1 MAIRNRGCGRRQRRR
16 LPQHIHECALDPAGV
31 VGDRRD
37 APRLRSYLLHHH
49 HRHPFRS
56 PALQDGS
63 PLAHPIRQDLQK
75 WLAAQGQRDSARVER
90 PLPSAKPKKRLAP
103 PKVSGIPRGLSGLFL
118 RQNLK
123 KRLATQGQRDS
134 AWVERPLPPASPL
147 ERGRL
152 HSAEPASALKSCSP
166 KLPDHN
172 NPAMIYHNNPAMIER
187 DLPSLELAER
197 IK

>member
-1 MAIRNRGCGRRQRRR
+1 MAIRNRGCGRKQRRR

-75 WLAAQGQRDSARVER
+75 WLATKGQRDSTRVERPLPPAKPKKKVSATQGQRDSARVER
-90 PLPSAKPKKRLAP
+90 PLPPAKP
-103 PKVSGIPRGLSGLFL
+103 S
-118 RQNLK
+118 
-123 KRLATQGQRDS
+123 
-134 AWVERPLPPASPL
+134 
-147 ERGRL
+147 ERGRMN
-152 HSAEPASALKSCSP
+152 SAEPASALKSCSP

>member
-1 MAIRNRGCGRRQRRR
+1 MAIRNRGCGRKQRRR

-75 WLAAQGQRDSARVER
+75 RIVALRVSGIPRRLNGLFLRQNLKKWLATQGQRDSARVER
-90 PLPSAKPKKRLAP
+90 PLPTAKP
-103 PKVSGIPRGLSGLFL
+103 S
-118 RQNLK
+118 
-123 KRLATQGQRDS
+123 
-134 AWVERPLPPASPL
+134 
-147 ERGRL
+147 ERGRT
-152 HSAEPASALKSCSP
+152 HSVEPASALKSCSP

-172 NPAMIYHNNPAMIER
+172 NPAMIYHNNPAMIYHNNPAIIER

>member
-1 MAIRNRGCGRRQRRR
+1 MRIIGNILWLILGGLLVSSGLLHRRTSVLRDHHRDSVRLPVVEVRSVLAMAIRNRSCGRKQRRR

-75 WLAAQGQRDSARVER
+75 RIVALR
-90 PLPSAKPKKRLAP
+90 
-103 PKVSGIPRGLSGLFL
+103 VSGIPRRLNGLFL

-123 KRLATQGQRDS
+123 KVSHPRS
-134 AWVERPLPPASPL
+134 AGFRT
-147 ERGRL
+147 G
-152 HSAEPASALKSCSP
+152 
-166 KLPDHN
+166 
-172 NPAMIYHNNPAMIER
+172 
-187 DLPSLELAER
+187 
-197 IK
+197 